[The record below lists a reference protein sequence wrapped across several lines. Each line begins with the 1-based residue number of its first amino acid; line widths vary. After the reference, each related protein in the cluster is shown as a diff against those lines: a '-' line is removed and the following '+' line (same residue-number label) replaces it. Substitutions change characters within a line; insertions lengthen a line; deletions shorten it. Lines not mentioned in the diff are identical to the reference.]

1 MRLLLVCLGGAL
13 GSGLR
18 YLFGLLAARLF
29 GGAFPWGTLGV
40 NLIGSLLISL
50 VIGLSLGRDGGLS
63 LGRDGGAGLVSPT
76 LRLFLTTG
84 VMGGLTTYSA
94 FNHEVLTL
102 LEAGSQPRALAYIA
116 ATLLGCLAM
125 GALGLALSRVIL
137 SR

>member
-18 YLFGLLAARLF
+18 YLFGLLSARLL
-29 GGAFPWGTLGV
+29 GLTFPFGTLGV
-40 NLIGSLLISL
+40 NLLGSFLISL
-50 VIGLSLGRDGGLS
+50 IIGLSLSVGVGGS
-63 LGRDGGAGLVSPT
+63 APISPT

-102 LEAGSQPRALAYIA
+102 LEDGAQPRALLYVAV
-116 ATLLGCLAM
+116 TLLGCLAM
-125 GALGLALSRVIL
+125 GASGLWLSRQL
-137 SR
+137 LAR

>member
-1 MRLLLVCLGGAL
+1 MRLLWVCIGGAL

-18 YLFGLLAARLF
+18 YLLGLLAARLF
-29 GGAFPWGTLGV
+29 GLGFPWGTLAV

-50 VIGLSLGRDGGLS
+50 VIGLSLPRGGTAALI
-63 LGRDGGAGLVSPT
+63 SPH

-102 LEAGSQPRALAYIA
+102 LDDGAGPRALGYIA
-116 ATLLGCLAM
+116 VTLIGCLAM
-125 GALGLALSRVIL
+125 GALGLGLSRLIL
-137 SR
+137 TR

>member
-18 YLFGLLAARLF
+18 YLLGLLAARFL
-29 GGAFPWGTLGV
+29 GLAFPWGTLGV

-50 VIGLSLGRDGGLS
+50 VIGLSLARGGEAALI
-63 LGRDGGAGLVSPT
+63 SPT

-102 LEAGSQPRALAYIA
+102 LEAGAGPRALGYIS
-116 ATLLGCLAM
+116 ATLLGCLAS
-125 GALGLALSRVIL
+125 GALGLWLARLIL
-137 SR
+137 LPR

>member
-18 YLFGLLAARLF
+18 YLFGLLAARLL
-29 GGAFPWGTLGV
+29 GLTFPFGTLGV
-40 NLIGSLLISL
+40 NLLGSFLISL
-50 VIGLSLGRDGGLS
+50 IIGLSLSVGGS
-63 LGRDGGAGLVSPT
+63 APISPT

-102 LEAGSQPRALAYIA
+102 LEDGAQPRALLYVAV
-116 ATLLGCLAM
+116 TLLGCLAM
-125 GALGLALSRVIL
+125 GAWGLWLSRQL
-137 SR
+137 LGR

>member
-18 YLFGLLAARLF
+18 YLFGLLSARLL
-29 GGAFPWGTLGV
+29 GLTFPFGTLGV
-40 NLIGSLLISL
+40 NLLGSFLISL
-50 VIGLSLGRDGGLS
+50 IIGLSLSAGVGGS
-63 LGRDGGAGLVSPT
+63 APISPT

-102 LEAGSQPRALAYIA
+102 LEDGAQPRALLYVAV
-116 ATLLGCLAM
+116 TLLGCLAM
-125 GALGLALSRVIL
+125 GASGLWLSRQL
-137 SR
+137 LAR

>member
-18 YLFGLLAARLF
+18 YLFGLLSARLL
-29 GGAFPWGTLGV
+29 GLTFPFGTLGV
-40 NLIGSLLISL
+40 NLLGSFLISL
-50 VIGLSLGRDGGLS
+50 IIGLSLSAGGS
-63 LGRDGGAGLVSPT
+63 APISPT

-102 LEAGSQPRALAYIA
+102 LEDGAQPRALLYVAV
-116 ATLLGCLAM
+116 TLLGCLAM
-125 GALGLALSRVIL
+125 GASGLWLSRQL
-137 SR
+137 LAR

>member
-29 GGAFPWGTLGV
+29 GLSFPWGTLGV

-50 VIGLSLGRDGGLS
+50 VIGLSIGRGTGDALI
-63 LGRDGGAGLVSPT
+63 SPT

-102 LEAGSQPRALAYIA
+102 LEAGSQPRALAYLA

-125 GALGLALSRVIL
+125 GALGLSLSRLIVA
-137 SR
+137 R

>member
-18 YLFGLLAARLF
+18 YLFGLLAARLL
-29 GGAFPWGTLGV
+29 GLTFPFGTLGV
-40 NLIGSLLISL
+40 NLLGSFLISL
-50 VIGLSLGRDGGLS
+50 IIGLSLSAGGS
-63 LGRDGGAGLVSPT
+63 APISPT

-102 LEAGSQPRALAYIA
+102 LEDGAQPRALLYVAV
-116 ATLLGCLAM
+116 TLLGCLAM
-125 GALGLALSRVIL
+125 GASGLWLSRQL
-137 SR
+137 LAR

>member
-18 YLFGLLAARLF
+18 YLFGLLAARLL
-29 GGAFPWGTLGV
+29 GLTFPFGTLGV
-40 NLIGSLLISL
+40 NLLGSFLISL
-50 VIGLSLGRDGGLS
+50 IIGLLLSAGGS
-63 LGRDGGAGLVSPT
+63 APISPT

-102 LEAGSQPRALAYIA
+102 LEDGAQPRALLYVAV
-116 ATLLGCLAM
+116 TLLGCLAM
-125 GALGLALSRVIL
+125 GASGLWLSRQL
-137 SR
+137 LAR